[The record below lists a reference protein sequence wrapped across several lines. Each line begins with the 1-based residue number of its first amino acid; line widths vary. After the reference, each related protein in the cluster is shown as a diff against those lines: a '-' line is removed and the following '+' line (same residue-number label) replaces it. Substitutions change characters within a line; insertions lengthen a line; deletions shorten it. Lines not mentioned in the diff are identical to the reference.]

1 MRKTALLILL
11 VVVLAGLAV
20 WGYKKF
26 NQTKTTLPVVAE
38 KTGLIVETPKANETV
53 TSPLIVSG
61 YVDGKDRWTGFEG
74 QVGTGQL
81 LDPNRKL
88 LVLGILTATDEN
100 WMQFPTNFSTTLTF
114 SAPATA
120 EGALVFRNEN
130 ASGLPDYER
139 EFRLP
144 VKFAPSSETVKLKA
158 YFSNNN
164 LDPEITCQ
172 KVFPVTRELPKTV
185 AVARAALEELLK
197 GPTNEEKS
205 AGYETSINPG
215 VKINSLVIVEGV
227 AKVDFNGAL
236 DSGVAGSCRVSVIRL
251 QITETLKQFASVS
264 SVIISVNG
272 NSEEILQP

>member
-74 QVGTGQL
+74 QVGTVQL
-81 LDPNRKL
+81 LDGNGKL

-272 NSEEILQP
+272 NS